1 MSLPMNA
8 PDPLPSL
15 LVWLLLT
22 LLAPSAV
29 VAAGTPPPKDIIIV
43 YKTQAGLTLSRRGV
57 LVTAFGEDPDGQPGT
72 LLRVWEQGGL
82 AGPLTVTLPAGL
94 KVSVAQPVTLRGET
108 TGVVLPIS
116 GDQLTLDL
124 KAYAPASHILR

>member
-1 MSLPMNA
+1 STLSMKA
-8 PDPLPSL
+8 PNTLPSL
-15 LVWLLLT
+15 LVWLLLS

-29 VAAGTPPPKDIIIV
+29 EAVDTPPPKDIIV

-108 TGVVLPIS
+108 TGGVLPIS
-116 GDQLTLDL
+116 GGQLTLDL
-124 KAYAPASHILR
+124 KAYAPVSHILR